1 METVEK
7 CPGQQRPCCSDSPAL
22 SFLGSPWA
30 GVVSEDQGDGGG
42 YANGVGHG
50 HGSHGQCDGE
60 DHGDGV
66 GHRLVLLLLD
76 GDDRPGVGHDGEH
89 AHRQGEEKER
99 WVEYLTRRNI
109 TYIEYEISTRRR
121 SRKIDHGFGYK
132 KFTMSRNPESPKS
145 KGLDITSM
153 G

>member
-30 GVVSEDQGDGGG
+30 GVVSEDQSDGGG
-42 YANGVGHG
+42 YAEGVDHG
-50 HGSHGQCDGE
+50 HGGHGGGE

-66 GHRLVLLLLD
+66 GHCLVLLLLD
-76 GDDRPGVGHDGEH
+76 GDNRPGVGHDGED

-109 TYIEYEISTRRR
+109 TNNE
-121 SRKIDHGFGYK
+121 
-132 KFTMSRNPESPKS
+132 
-145 KGLDITSM
+145 
-153 G
+153 

>member
-30 GVVSEDQGDGGG
+30 SVVSEDQSGGG
-42 YANGVGHG
+42 GHANGVGHG
-50 HGSHGQCDGE
+50 HRGHCHGSHGHGGHGGGQCDGE

-109 TYIEYEISTRRR
+109 TNIKYEISTRRR
-121 SRKIDHGFGYK
+121 S
-132 KFTMSRNPESPKS
+132 
-145 KGLDITSM
+145 
-153 G
+153 

>member
-7 CPGQQRPCCSDSPAL
+7 CQGQQRPCCSDSPAL

-30 GVVSEDQGDGGG
+30 GVVSEDQSDGGG
-42 YANGVGHG
+42 HANGVDHG
-50 HGSHGQCDGE
+50 HGGHGGGQCDGE

-89 AHRQGEEKER
+89 AHWQGEEKER

-109 TYIEYEISTRRR
+109 TNNEYEISTRKRFPDE
-121 SRKIDHGFGYK
+121 SFGLKLVIINKSITTWIY
-132 KFTMSRNPESPKS
+132 PEQGK
-145 KGLDITSM
+145 DR
-153 G
+153 

>member
-1 METVEK
+1 MVI
-7 CPGQQRPCCSDSPAL
+7 
-22 SFLGSPWA
+22 
-30 GVVSEDQGDGGG
+30 VVMVMVVMVMVVNGGG
-42 YANGVGHG
+42 
-50 HGSHGQCDGE
+50 QRDGE

-132 KFTMSRNPESPKS
+132 NSQCQGILKVLNLQRS
-145 KGLDITSM
+145 
-153 G
+153 